1 MLDPKL
7 IKEKP
12 EMIRNMLKSRA
23 VEFDL
28 DELIKTDEKRREF
41 IIKTDEL
48 RKKKNQVGIRI
59 SEKKKAKEDASSILA
74 EMKNISS
81 ELTKLESEQEEIENK
96 YLKLASTIPNLVH
109 ESVPIGIDDS
119 ANIEIKKW
127 GNIPKFDF
135 KVKDHIDIS
144 ENLNLVDL
152 ERAAKVAGA
161 RFYYLKNDLVR
172 LNQAL
177 INFGL
182 DFLAEKGYSLIQPPY
197 MINRES
203 MEGAVIAEDFEEVI
217 YKIQDEDLYM
227 IGTSEHAMAAM
238 HSKEIIEGK
247 NIPMKYAG
255 ISPCFRK
262 EAGAHG
268 RDQKGIFRVHQFDKI
283 EQFVFSKPEDSWKEH
298 EKLLAVAEEFYQKLE
313 IPYRV
318 MLLSTGDIGK
328 ISAKTYDIEAWMAGQ
343 NAYREIVSC
352 SNCLEYQA
360 RRLKIR
366 FRDKTN
372 EDTQYI
378 HTLNSTLIATTRV
391 LVSIM
396 ENFQTKEGHIRIPQG
411 FTAIYGKSERDI
423 LTYPY
428 ILDLKFVKNW
438 HAEKVE

>member
-12 EMIRNMLKSRA
+12 EIIRNMLKARA
-23 VEFDL
+23 IEFDL
-28 DELIKTDEKRREF
+28 DGLIESDQKRREF

-48 RKKKNQVGIRI
+48 RKKKNQVAMAI
-59 SEKKKAKEDASSILA
+59 SEKKKGGEDASSILA
-74 EMKNISS
+74 EMKNISN
-81 ELTKLESEQEEIENK
+81 ELTKLESEQEHIESK

-109 ESVPIGIDDS
+109 ESVPIGPDES
-119 ANIEIKKW
+119 TNKEIKRW
-127 GNIPKFDF
+127 GNIPEFDF
-135 KVKDHIDIS
+135 KIKDHIDIS
-144 ENLNLVDL
+144 EDLNLVDL

-177 INFGL
+177 IHFGL
-182 DFLAEKGYSLIQPPY
+182 DFLAEKGYSLVQPPY

-217 YKIQDEDLYM
+217 YKVEEEDLYM

-247 NIPMKYAG
+247 EIPMKYAG

-283 EQFVFSKPEDSWKEH
+283 EQFVFSKPENSWKEH
-298 EKLLAVAEEFYQKLE
+298 EKMLAVAEEFYQKLE

-391 LVSIM
+391 LVAIM
-396 ENFQTKEGHIRIPQG
+396 ENFQTKDGHIRIPQVLQG
-411 FTAIYGKSERDI
+411 YMGNQKEI
-423 LTYPY
+423 
-428 ILDLKFVKNW
+428 
-438 HAEKVE
+438 

>member
-12 EMIRNMLKSRA
+12 EVIKNMLKARS

-28 DELIKTDEKRREF
+28 EGLINSDQQRREF
-41 IIKTDEL
+41 ITKTDEL
-48 RKKKNQVGIRI
+48 RKKKNQVALNI
-59 SEKKKAKEDASSILA
+59 SEKKKKGEDISSILA
-74 EMKNISS
+74 EMKSVS
-81 ELTKLESEQEEIENK
+81 EELSKLEVEQNNIEKK
-96 YLKLASTIPNLVH
+96 YLKLATSIPNLIH
-109 ESVPIGIDDS
+109 ESVPIGKDEES
-119 ANIEIKKW
+119 NKEIKKW
-127 GNIPKFDF
+127 GNIPEFDF
-135 KVKDHIDIS
+135 KIKDHIDIS
-144 ENLNLVDL
+144 EDLDLVDL

-182 DFLAEKGYSLIQPPY
+182 DFLREKGYSAVQPPY

-217 YKIQDEDLYM
+217 YKIDNQDLYM

-247 NIPMKYAG
+247 DIPKKYAG

-298 EKLLAVAEEFYQKLE
+298 EKLLSIAEEFYQKLE

-318 MLLSTGDIGK
+318 MLLSTGDTGN

-372 EDTQYI
+372 EDTQYV

-391 LVSIM
+391 LVAIM
-396 ENFQTKEGHIRIPQG
+396 ENFQTKDGHIRIPEVLQG
-411 FTAIYGKSERDI
+411 YMGNQKEI
-423 LTYPY
+423 
-428 ILDLKFVKNW
+428 
-438 HAEKVE
+438 